1 MTPSPPTKIHEI
13 FSSIQGEGPWS
24 GRPCVFIRLFGC
36 NSNCKGCDTPQASPR
51 LMQPAEILDAVP
63 DHPLPIVIT
72 GGEPCLQ
79 AEQLRMIAVMLPIGG
94 MRPLALE
101 TNGTIPLDPDLVE
114 RFDLIVVGLKKNC
127 IVDLDQW
134 RYENVVLKLVV
145 GDADWAWS
153 PAQIWDF
160 CSSFPEW
167 RQKVWLMPE
176 GATPAKL
183 EQFGRKAWNLAI
195 KLGVNYS
202 DRLHIRSG
210 GR

>member
-1 MTPSPPTKIHEI
+1 MTPAPSIKVHEI

-36 NSNCKGCDTPQASPR
+36 NLSCTGCDTPQGSPR
-51 LMQPAEILDAVP
+51 LMRPAELYDAVP
-63 DHPLPIVIT
+63 DRPLPIVIT

-79 AEQLRMIAVMLPIGG
+79 AELLGPLVATLATGEL
-94 MRPLALE
+94 RPLALE

-114 RFDLIVVGLKKNC
+114 RFDLIVVGIKKNC
-127 IVDLDQW
+127 IIDLDQW

-145 GDADWAWS
+145 GDSDWSWS
-153 PAQIWDF
+153 PAQIRDL

-183 EQFGRKAWNLAI
+183 EQFGRETWDLAI
-195 KLGVNYS
+195 KLGANYS

>member
-1 MTPSPPTKIHEI
+1 VTPSPPTKIHEI

-114 RFDLIVVGLKKNC
+114 RFDLIVVGYTDDDLSGVLDPINVDQFFEEIPAETLHPKDDRTETCPLCGAEFVLSRAKRFKKPRPPKEE
-127 IVDLDQW
+127 IEPVETAQVDPGPEEGED
-134 RYENVVLKLVV
+134 E
-145 GDADWAWS
+145 
-153 PAQIWDF
+153 QI
-160 CSSFPEW
+160 
-167 RQKVWLMPE
+167 
-176 GATPAKL
+176 
-183 EQFGRKAWNLAI
+183 
-195 KLGVNYS
+195 
-202 DRLHIRSG
+202 
-210 GR
+210 